1 MSLSRH
7 PSVSRKTRG
16 PRPRPSFKVVFRV
29 SLWSPPTNVRLWIDL
44 GGSPDS
50 ALVGYQLVFGSVPA
64 EDQMFWATVVKR
76 FYFLTLICVALPWMP
91 SGADT
96 PCGQGGNDR

>member
-16 PRPRPSFKVVFRV
+16 PPPKPSFKVVFRV
-29 SLWSPPTNVRLWIDL
+29 SLWSPPANERLWIDL
-44 GGSPDS
+44 RGSPDS

-64 EDQMFWATVVKR
+64 GDQTFWATVVKR
-76 FYFLTLICVALPWMP
+76 FYFLRLILCSSPVEALW
-91 SGADT
+91 G
-96 PCGQGGNDR
+96 